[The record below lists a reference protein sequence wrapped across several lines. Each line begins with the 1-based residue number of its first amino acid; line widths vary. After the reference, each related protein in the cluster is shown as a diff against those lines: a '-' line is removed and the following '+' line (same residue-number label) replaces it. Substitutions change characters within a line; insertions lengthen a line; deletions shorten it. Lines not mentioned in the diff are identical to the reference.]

1 MALREASF
9 SLGAGTIAG
18 LVGVNGSGKSTLFKS
33 IMGFVR
39 PSAGRVEISGMS
51 VQQALIDSWETRSWQ
66 RVKDLADGADP
77 ATPTAPG
84 KDS

>member
-1 MALREASF
+1 MSLAATVPHEAWNPVALPSLRVEGVTVVYPNGNVALREASF

-39 PSAGRVEISGMS
+39 PSAGRV
-51 VQQALIDSWETRSWQ
+51 
-66 RVKDLADGADP
+66 
-77 ATPTAPG
+77 
-84 KDS
+84 